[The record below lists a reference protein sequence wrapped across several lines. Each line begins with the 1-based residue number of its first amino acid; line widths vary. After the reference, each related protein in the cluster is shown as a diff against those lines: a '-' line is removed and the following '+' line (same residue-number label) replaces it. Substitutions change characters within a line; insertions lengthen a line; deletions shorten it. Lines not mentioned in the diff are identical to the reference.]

1 MSFAGATAL
10 TESEPGTWA
19 GAIAPDWD
27 IVGNANGGYLLALA
41 GRTMAGTADRQDVT
55 SITGHF
61 LRPGKEGPVTVSAE
75 VVKAGRR
82 FTTVHATVAAAKPL
96 ISALGTFTDLRD
108 SLKDQRT
115 MIIGERPLFP
125 GPDECQRVEASE
137 TFPPKFMSNVDL
149 RLHPDDNFYHAPS
162 GNLLMRGWLKHINDE
177 PWDSIGLL
185 LASDAFP
192 PTIFNSSIGV
202 AWVPTLELTV
212 HVRKRPAPGW
222 LQCHFSSRFV
232 SEGFVEEDG
241 LMWDATGTLVAQ
253 SRQLSLLPRT
263 ADNSA

>member
-1 MSFAGATAL
+1 MI
-10 TESEPGTWA
+10 ESGPGSWS

-41 GRTMAGTADRQDVT
+41 GRAMAAEAGRQDVT
-55 SITGHF
+55 TITAHF
-61 LRPGKEGPVTVSAE
+61 LRPGQEGPVSVDAE

-82 FTTVHATVAAAKPL
+82 FSTVRGNVVADKPL
-96 ISALGTFTDLRD
+96 ISALGTFTDLSESPADERA
-108 SLKDQRT
+108 
-115 MIIGERPLFP
+115 MIVGERPSFP
-125 GPDECQRVEASE
+125 APDRCVRVEAGE
-137 TFPPKFMSNVDL
+137 TFPPKFMANVDL
-149 RLHPDDNFYHAPS
+149 RLHPDDNFYEAPS
-162 GNLLMRGWLKHINDE
+162 GELLMRGWLKLINDE

-185 LASDAFP
+185 LASDSFP
-192 PTIFNSSIGV
+192 PTIFNSTIGV

-212 HVRKRPAPGW
+212 HVRTRPAPGW

-241 LMWDATGTLVAQ
+241 LMWDSTGTLVAQ

-263 ADNSA
+263 R

>member
-1 MSFAGATAL
+1 M
-10 TESEPGTWA
+10 TESGVGTWS

-41 GRTMAGTADRQDVT
+41 GRAMAGAADRRDVT
-55 SITGHF
+55 TITAHF
-61 LRPGKEGPVTVSAE
+61 LRPGQEGPVTVDAD

-82 FTTVHATVAAAKPL
+82 FTTVRGTVVAHKPL
-96 ISALGTFTDLRD
+96 ISALGTFTDLSEMPAD
-108 SLKDQRT
+108 ERT
-115 MIIGERPLFP
+115 MILGERPLFP
-125 GPDECQRVEASE
+125 SPEECTQIEAGE
-137 TFPPKFMSNVDL
+137 TFPPKFMTNVDL
-149 RLHPDDNFYHAPS
+149 RLHPDDNFYDAPS
-162 GNLLMRGWLKHINDE
+162 GNLLMRGWLKLVNDE
-177 PWDSIGLL
+177 PWDTIGLL

-192 PTIFNSSIGV
+192 PTIFNSTIGV

-263 ADNSA
+263 P

>member
-1 MSFAGATAL
+1 M
-10 TESEPGTWA
+10 TESGAGTWA
-19 GAIAPDWD
+19 GAIAPNWD

-41 GRTMAGTADRQDVT
+41 GRALAKAADRQDVT
-55 SITGHF
+55 SITAHF
-61 LRPGKEGPVTVSAE
+61 LRPGQEGPVTVEAE
-75 VVKAGRR
+75 VVKTGRR
-82 FTTVHATVAAAKPL
+82 FTTVRGTVAADKPL
-96 ISALGTFTDLRD
+96 ISALGTFSDLSESPED
-108 SLKDQRT
+108 ERT
-115 MIIGERPLFP
+115 MILDERPSFP
-125 GPDECQRVEASE
+125 APEECARVEAGE
-137 TFPPKFMSNVDL
+137 TFPPKLMANIDL
-149 RLHPDDNFYHAPS
+149 RLHPDDNFYDGPS
-162 GNLLMRGWLKHINDE
+162 GNLLMRGWLKLLDDE

-192 PTIFNSSIGV
+192 PTIFNSTIGV

-212 HVRKRPAPGW
+212 QVRKRPVPGW

-263 ADNSA
+263 P